1 MDSDFIALVI
11 ASISL
16 LVAGL
21 SLGWQIAQWLLSAGR
36 PKAKLLHGVQG
47 RGGLATG
54 PVEKSGEPRN
64 FESLREQGFN
74 GPEIIGVQVTN
85 HGRAPVTVD
94 RIALCTR
101 GGNMSVVPQNELLG
115 PALPHRLEAGTNES
129 WYMEA
134 DFGYRLVAASRA
146 ALHEQIR
153 GVYMSAALGSGKS
166 ISTPTTLRM

>member
-1 MDSDFIALVI
+1 MHSDFIALVI

-101 GGNMSVVPQNELLG
+101 GGTMRFMPQGELIG
-115 PALPHRLEAGTNES
+115 PQMPHRLEAGTNES
-129 WYMEA
+129 WYVDA
-134 DFGYRLVAASRA
+134 DLTNSLVAASRN
-146 ALHEQIR
+146 ALDEHIS
-153 GVYMSAALGSGKS
+153 GVYMTVALGTGKS
-166 ISTPTTLRM
+166 ITTPTTLRM